1 MDKDPGGSALV
12 DNDQEDNDQEDS
24 DQEDNDPGGIE
35 DQGDQGDQEVVDPL
49 ENQVENQQ
57 KEAFHNKRDLSAW

>member
-1 MDKDPGGSALV
+1 MDKDPWGNALG
-12 DNDQEDNDQEDS
+12 DNDQEGSDQEDS
-24 DQEDNDPGGIE
+24 DQEDSDPGDIE

-57 KEAFHNKRDLSAW
+57 KEVFHNKS